1 MQIARERVPSCNVQP
16 EKTKAFRETPIQIGT
31 PGGVQHDR
39 PARIGVSGN
48 YRASSERFPSESPIL
63 SGMASSL
70 ATSMRKSTR
79 KSSQNR
85 SQQRSRGTPN
95 RGKIGPGTLLG
106 HPVAL
111 KSVPELSRERLG
123 SGSER
128 PRCAPGAP
136 GGSRRAPRDAKKDA
150 RERPG
155 ARQGD

>member
-1 MQIARERVPSCNVQP
+1 MQIALKLNPSCDVQP
-16 EKTKAFRETPIQIGT
+16 EKTKAFRETPTQIGT
-31 PGGVQHDR
+31 PAGVQHDR
-39 PARIGVSGN
+39 PACIGVSGN

-79 KSSQNR
+79 KSVQNR

-95 RGKIGPGTLLG
+95 RCKIGPGSPSG
-106 HPVAL
+106 HPVVP
-111 KSVPELSRERLG
+111 KSVPEVYWERLG

-150 RERPG
+150 REHPG
-155 ARQGD
+155 ARRGD